1 LESPAP
7 WRAAALI
14 AEAALNPARAFF
26 RAGKEVKAQA
36 VALAFALARSMEED
50 DAPGE
55 APQGPPPP
63 PPPPPPPSA
72 RRRARLR
79 ASADEEA
86 GRNPSVTPVL
96 FERAAKPGTGRP
108 PVGAAALLT
117 LRRILDLCADP
128 QAARAA
134 AGAADDQGGFFAPRR
149 GDEAFA
155 AQAWANARSN
165 RQARRALDLS
175 WRGRRRARRQTG

>member
-55 APQGPPPP
+55 APQGPSPP

-134 AGAADDQGGFFAPRR
+134 AGAADDQGGFAFDRCGGEGLR
-149 GDEAFA
+149 GAG
-155 AQAWANARSN
+155 
-165 RQARRALDLS
+165 L
-175 WRGRRRARRQTG
+175 G